1 MLASGYCLRA
11 HFSLF
16 LYVGGPQRQER
27 ERKRTHY
34 VEIILLHEL
43 NLEVKL
49 HFFYHILGIEAIAN
63 TCQIKKKKKKRV
75 KWKPSLTEISKILEG
90 LIGPDILLQLLKGK
104 I

>member
-34 VEIILLHEL
+34 VEIILLQEL

-49 HFFYHILGIEAIAN
+49 HFFYHILGIEAITN
-63 TCQIKKKKKKRV
+63 TCQIKKKK
-75 KWKPSLTEISKILEG
+75 SKMEAVSYGDQQDSGRAYRTRYIAAVA
-90 LIGPDILLQLLKGK
+90 
-104 I
+104 